1 MSEFK
6 FSGLPL
12 TQNQNFY
19 SNENFVPCIQ
29 KNLQRKNCYISD
41 MIISQ
46 NFANLTSCEKM
57 TIFRNYAVTS
67 GLCYIMT
74 FPPHKKKPVH
84 DPGVSMRPTLTY

>member
-1 MSEFK
+1 
-6 FSGLPL
+6 
-12 TQNQNFY
+12 
-19 SNENFVPCIQ
+19 
-29 KNLQRKNCYISD
+29 
-41 MIISQ
+41 MIISP
-46 NFANLTSCEKM
+46 NFANLTSCEKI

>member
-1 MSEFK
+1 M
-6 FSGLPL
+6 
-12 TQNQNFY
+12 N
-19 SNENFVPCIQ
+19 
-29 KNLQRKNCYISD
+29 ISP
-41 MIISQ
+41 

-84 DPGVSMRPTLTY
+84 DPGVSMRPTLTYWLHKTHKNMGYFSAFDIESVLYFD